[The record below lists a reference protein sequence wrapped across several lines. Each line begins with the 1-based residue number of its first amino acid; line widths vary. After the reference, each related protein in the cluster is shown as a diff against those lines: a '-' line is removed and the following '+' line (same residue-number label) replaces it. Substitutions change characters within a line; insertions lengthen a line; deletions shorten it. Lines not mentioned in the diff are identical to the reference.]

1 VKTAAKII
9 FIVMFVLGNVIAAD
23 DLRADDAKPDCARV
37 QKLLDQYAHI
47 LFLNS
52 SKKDDQALEVQEKE
66 LVGQF
71 KQLNLPSDLMT
82 KTQSLL
88 KSIRQCYGFAGSA
101 AFGMKGFFTDL
112 HFRMEQDAGLREKC
126 ANIENQY
133 KKLLQEC
140 GVDEV
145 K

>member
-1 VKTAAKII
+1 
-9 FIVMFVLGNVIAAD
+9 M
-23 DLRADDAKPDCARV
+23 
-37 QKLLDQYAHI
+37 
-47 LFLNS
+47 
-52 SKKDDQALEVQEKE
+52 
-66 LVGQF
+66 
-71 KQLNLPSDLMT
+71 MT
-82 KTQSLL
+82 KNQSLL

-101 AFGMKGFFTDL
+101 AYGMKGFFTDL

-133 KKLLQEC
+133 KKLLQEW